1 MIEFANEGEMLTVG
15 KLLRNERERQEL
27 SLEDVSERTKINVK
41 YLKAIEE
48 DSKEGFPG
56 ELYCELFTKSYA
68 EALGL
73 EYAKIRAGTFA
84 AGDTKNSSGKKFR
97 KAETAAADKAKDK
110 KRAASDKPTREK
122 PKGPKF
128 LPADSADDGSATAAS
143 DSADANGV
151 EANARA
157 AKKDIVK
164 YFIIIAAIVFSLL
177 MVVVYISIS
186 SDKTESGASD
196 SEHSTDMPAAI
207 HGDDADAGV
216 DIVDDGL
223 PPSTDDSFYVGPVQM
238 YPDSLEVTLISTQ
251 ESWASVIADSNIVF
265 SSFFQPGKQN
275 LFRAAT
281 ELDITL
287 GRWEFI
293 TGKIYTHP
301 MKPITSFH
309 EQGRNSVKLLIT
321 KDNWEAFIDSTQL
334 HYDQR

>member
-15 KLLRNERERQEL
+15 KLLKNERERQEL

-41 YLKAIEE
+41 YLEAIEE

-73 EYAKIRAGTFA
+73 EYAKITAGTFA
-84 AGDTKNSSGKKFR
+84 AGDAKNSSGR
-97 KAETAAADKAKDK
+97 KSRKGEAAAADKAKDK
-110 KRAASDKPTREK
+110 KRAASEK
-122 PKGPKF
+122 PVGERPRGPKF
-128 LPADSADDGSATAAS
+128 LPAESVDGESAIAAS
-143 DSADANGV
+143 DRADENGV
-151 EANARA
+151 DENGGA
-157 AKKDIVK
+157 AKKGIVK
-164 YFIIIAAIVFSLL
+164 YFIVIAAIVFSLL
-177 MVVVYISIS
+177 MVVLYISIS

-196 SEHSTDMPAAI
+196 RGHSADMPAAV
-207 HGDDADAGV
+207 HEDDAVAGA
-216 DIVDDGL
+216 DIVKDGL
-223 PPSTDDSFYVGPVQM
+223 PLSVDDSSYVGPVQM
-238 YPDSLEVTLISTQ
+238 YPDSLEITLVSTQ
-251 ESWASVIADSNIVF
+251 ESWASIIADSNTVF
-265 SSFFQPGKQN
+265 SSFFQPGREN
-275 LFRAAT
+275 LFRAAK

-309 EQGRNSVKLLIT
+309 QQGRNSVKLLIT